1 MSGYDLAVV
10 RGRPLIV
17 RAAELGANRSVHTP
31 KQKVP
36 DMLTI
41 TTMISPHVI
50 RFPVAAND
58 AARVIELPL
67 CRLDRSRGV
76 EKAYDPNEEIFGEGA
91 LSDLVYKVVRGTV
104 RNCKSLG
111 NGRRKIDAFRLP
123 GDIFG
128 LETGDEREYSA
139 EAVDD
144 VVVTVMRRSAFAK
157 RACVDSDV
165 SSELWKATTAEL
177 RRVQEHTLLLVKNA
191 HQRVASFLLEMY
203 RRSGNAEVL
212 ELPMTRNDIADY
224 LGLTVETVSRAITR
238 FEATGV
244 VELKMSRQIVLRD
257 LHALRE
263 LNE

>member
-1 MSGYDLAVV
+1 VY
-10 RGRPLIV
+10 
-17 RAAELGANRSVHTP
+17 TP
-31 KQKVP
+31 QQKAP

-67 CRLDRSRGV
+67 CRLDRLRGV
-76 EKAYDPNEEIFGEGA
+76 EKTYDPNEEIFGEGA
-91 LSDLVYKVVRGTV
+91 PADLVYKVVRGTV

-128 LETGDEREYSA
+128 LETADEREYSA

-144 VVVTVMRRSAFAK
+144 VVVIVMRRGAFAK
-157 RACVDSDV
+157 RAESDV
-165 SSELWKATTAEL
+165 SGELWKATTAEL

-203 RRSGNAEVL
+203 RRSGHAEIL
-212 ELPMTRNDIADY
+212 ELSMTRNDIADY

-238 FEATGV
+238 FEASGV

-257 LHALRE
+257 LRALRA

>member
-1 MSGYDLAVV
+1 MGAV
-10 RGRPLIV
+10 
-17 RAAELGANRSVHTP
+17 NRSVHIP
-31 KQKVP
+31 KQKAP

-67 CRLDRSRGV
+67 CRLDRMRGV
-76 EKAYDPNEEIFGEGA
+76 EKVYDPNEEIFGEGA
-91 LSDLVYKVVRGTV
+91 PADLVYKVVRGTV

-128 LETGDEREYSA
+128 LETAGEREYSA

-144 VVVTVMRRSAFAK
+144 VVVTVMRRNAFAK
-157 RACVDSDV
+157 KAVESDV
-165 SSELWKATTAEL
+165 SSELWRATTAEL

-203 RRSGNAEVL
+203 RRSGHAEIL
-212 ELPMTRNDIADY
+212 ELSMTRNDIADY

-238 FEATGV
+238 FEASGV

-257 LHALRE
+257 LRALRE